1 MHCVQRLSASEALGR
16 PLPAP
21 RQRGGSG
28 LFTPSHVHL
37 GSEQWRA
44 IPHPVPTPSLQ
55 VGRGQPESPVCQV
68 ARSMLGIP
76 AGQADGLTVQLLT
89 CLLHSF
95 IAQGACAASVHV
107 CVRACVHAYVR
118 GVRAQL
124 WTVVLSFKHL
134 GPGDGLRLPGLPN
147 LAGWDLPPECG
158 QWF

>member
-95 IAQGACAASVHV
+95 IAQGACAAQ
-107 CVRACVHAYVR
+107 RACVCACMRACVR
-118 GVRAQL
+118 TWSQSTAVDGGSLIQASGSWG
-124 WTVVLSFKHL
+124 WTQVARLAKPSWL
-134 GPGDGLRLPGLPN
+134 GS
-147 LAGWDLPPECG
+147 AS
-158 QWF
+158 